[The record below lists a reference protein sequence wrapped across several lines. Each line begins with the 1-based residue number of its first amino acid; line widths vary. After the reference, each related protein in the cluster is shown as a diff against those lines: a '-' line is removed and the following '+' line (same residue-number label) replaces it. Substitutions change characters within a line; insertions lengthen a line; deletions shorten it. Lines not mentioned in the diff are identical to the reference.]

1 MPYRALADFNTE
13 NIYSELRVATFFY
26 GYRLKLRFSKK
37 VGIRDKDIIKTEKC
51 NSRLCHG

>member
-13 NIYSELRVATFFY
+13 NIYSELRVATF
-26 GYRLKLRFSKK
+26 LWLSKK